1 MYLCFSVLS
10 FWSQLTNAARLICL
24 MPYLYPSEST
34 SIFFPLDSFSILCFL
49 FPLQSWF
56 LPIWVFNFLFHV
68 SPHLQ
73 LSLIF
78 SLWTSSFLSDS
89 WPLIS
94 QTFSHEIGFSLWWGF
109 LLSVP
114 SSYLSCS
121 VFSPSSLFSLPP
133 HSSAVLNFLT
143 FFITSHLPPNFSI
156 PSYMART
163 LLHLDL
169 DIYTKSSKSDIP
181 PPSWLQN

>member
-10 FWSQLTNAARLICL
+10 FWSQLTNVARLICL
-24 MPYLYPSEST
+24 MPYLYPSERT
-34 SIFFPLDSFSILCFL
+34 SFFFFFLESFSILCFL

-73 LSLIF
+73 LSLVF
-78 SLWTSSFLSDS
+78 SLWTSSFLFGSL
-89 WPLIS
+89 PLIS
-94 QTFSHEIGFSLWWGF
+94 QTFSHEIGFSLWWRY

-114 SSYLSCS
+114 SSYLLSS

-163 LLHLDL
+163 LLHLDQ
-169 DIYTKSSKSDIP
+169 DIYTKSSK
-181 PPSWLQN
+181 